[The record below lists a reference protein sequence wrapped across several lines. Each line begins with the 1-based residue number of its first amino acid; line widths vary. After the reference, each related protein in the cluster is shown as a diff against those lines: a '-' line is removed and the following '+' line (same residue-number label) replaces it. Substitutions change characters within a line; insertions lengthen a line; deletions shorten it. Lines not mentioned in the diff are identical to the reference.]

1 VTVRSA
7 TAGEAPPSVA
17 YIVGYYPA
25 VSHVFITREVDGLRE
40 RGISVHTISLRRA
53 PEKDLLTEADR
64 RAAGETHVIQPPALA
79 TVVRAHA
86 QAVGGH
92 PLRYVRTLVRAL
104 GMGSGGM
111 RGTLYQLFYFAEAIL
126 VWHELRRRGVR
137 HVHAHFANAACTVA
151 MLAADFGRAEG
162 LSWSF
167 TMHGPTEFDDVTAF
181 ALADKV
187 RDAQW
192 VACISDY
199 CRSQL
204 MKLVEPR
211 HWDRLEIVHC
221 GVDAERFAPV
231 DRSARDPGAL
241 EVLCLGRLVP
251 DKGQVILLDAV
262 AALRRDGSDARLT
275 LAGDGPDRGALEA
288 HAKALGVA
296 DAVRFVGAVGQD
308 RIRELYAAA
317 DVFCLPSFA
326 EGVPVVLMEA
336 MACGLPV
343 VTTRIT
349 GVPELVDDGRSGMLV
364 RPGRSD
370 ELAGALQRMLD
381 DPEMRRRL
389 GETGRRKVEAEY
401 DIAGSVDDLYR
412 LFANGSRP

>member
-1 VTVRSA
+1 
-7 TAGEAPPSVA
+7 
-17 YIVGYYPA
+17 
-25 VSHVFITREVDGLRE
+25 
-40 RGISVHTISLRRA
+40 
-53 PEKDLLTEADR
+53 
-64 RAAGETHVIQPPALA
+64 
-79 TVVRAHA
+79 
-86 QAVGGH
+86 
-92 PLRYVRTLVRAL
+92 
-104 GMGSGGM
+104 
-111 RGTLYQLFYFAEAIL
+111 
-126 VWHELRRRGVR
+126 
-137 HVHAHFANAACTVA
+137 